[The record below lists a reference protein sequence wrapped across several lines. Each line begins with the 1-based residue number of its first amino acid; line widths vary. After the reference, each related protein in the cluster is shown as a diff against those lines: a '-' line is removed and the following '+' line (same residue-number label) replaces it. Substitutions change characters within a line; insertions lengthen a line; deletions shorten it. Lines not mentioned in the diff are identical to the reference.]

1 MLAVFC
7 GDRMRHIVQE
17 FVDLRRAASYI
28 LARIDLGSRISSI
41 VSGNSGSAAI
51 RSMRS
56 ASSPSF
62 FMRVAAAM
70 ECVRS
75 ASCSD

>member
-28 LARIDLGSRISSI
+28 LARIDL
-41 VSGNSGSAAI
+41 
-51 RSMRS
+51 
-56 ASSPSF
+56 
-62 FMRVAAAM
+62 VAYLLDRKRELGIGGDALYEVAVESLLLHARCRRNGVCAQRLM
-70 ECVRS
+70 
-75 ASCSD
+75 

>member
-1 MLAVFC
+1 MLTVFR
-7 GDRMRHIVQE
+7 GNRMRHIAQE
-17 FVDLRRAASYI
+17 FVNLRRAASYI
-28 LARIDLGSRISSI
+28 LARIDLVAYLLDRKREFGIGGDALYE
-41 VSGNSGSAAI
+41 VAVE
-51 RSMRS
+51 
-56 ASSPSF
+56 SF